1 MMQGAGKHELE
12 MEYDRLRKGLR
23 EASET
28 DLALVNPVL
37 PVDVLNGKN
46 LLSP

>member
-1 MMQGAGKHELE
+1 MMQGAGKLE
-12 MEYDRLRKGLR
+12 MEYDRFRKGLR

-37 PVDVLNGKN
+37 PRDVLNGKN
-46 LLSP
+46 HFIS

>member
-12 MEYDRLRKGLR
+12 MEYVHLRKGLR

-28 DLALVNPVL
+28 DLALVN
-37 PVDVLNGKN
+37 
-46 LLSP
+46 LSFQRTF